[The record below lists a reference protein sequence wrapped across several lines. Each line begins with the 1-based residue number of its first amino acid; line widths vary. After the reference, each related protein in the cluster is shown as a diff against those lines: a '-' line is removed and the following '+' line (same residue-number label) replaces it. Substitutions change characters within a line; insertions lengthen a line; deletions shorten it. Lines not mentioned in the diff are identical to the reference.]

1 LENNIITEQEQ
12 LLLVLQYPPFANCSI
27 EEIND
32 IINDYKKWLVEEID
46 LGVNDVGDDANSM
59 AFLELYFECIAEDN
73 DFIQQQMAG
82 WEDDDVPGFR

>member
-1 LENNIITEQEQ
+1 MITKQEQ

-32 IINDYKKWLVEEID
+32 IINDYKKWLLEEME
-46 LGVNDVGDDANSM
+46 LGINDVGNDANSYE
-59 AFLELYFECIAEDN
+59 FLDLYFE
-73 DFIQQQMAG
+73 FIEENENFIRDQMQG